1 LPGIEEQAAIT
12 DGQAGVNTW
21 KYKTRNAL
29 MYIPDGEDFSTT
41 ELLELKKKKP
51 RKIIHEN
58 TRFHLNPWN
67 VQKNKETLKQ
77 AACEQALLSSGKIGS
92 DGKEIDVGLTPKVNG
107 YNFVATPSPA
117 PGVDAS
123 PLMTW
128 GEIEGTPFQ
137 LANETPLFPSDA
149 PAFKVNTLQ

>member
-1 LPGIEEQAAIT
+1 
-12 DGQAGVNTW
+12 
-21 KYKTRNAL
+21 
-29 MYIPDGEDFSTT
+29 MYIPDGEDYSDT

-77 AACEQALLSSGKIGS
+77 AATDKALQHSGKIGH
-92 DGKEIDVGLTPKVNG
+92 DGKEVDVGITPKVNG
-107 YNFVATPSPA
+107 YGFVATPSPA
-117 PGVDAS
+117 PGVDES

-137 LANETPLFPSDA
+137 LANETPLMPSDA
-149 PAFKVNTLQ
+149 PAFKVSIIMQYNYNVVLITDYVYSMCY